1 MFTGY
6 NPYQPQYR
14 QPQYQQQI
22 PQQQAYTL
30 PMIHA
35 DIIQIDSIEQG
46 ENFGVGIGQTQMMIT
61 KDESI
66 ICIKTALN
74 NGQYDFTVYRK
85 EEKKSTP
92 TPDYITRQEVEEMI
106 KGLKVNEPI
115 PKLTESAEQ

>member
-14 QPQYQQQI
+14 QPYQQPI

-61 KDESI
+61 KDESV

-92 TPDYITRQEVEEMI
+92 QPDYVTRSEVEEML

>member
-1 MFTGY
+1 MFNY
-6 NPYQPQYR
+6 PYQPYR

-22 PQQQAYTL
+22 PQPQVYTL
-30 PMIHA
+30 PTIHA

-92 TPDYITRQEVEEMI
+92 TPDYVTRSEVEEML
-106 KGLKVNEPI
+106 KGLKINEPI
-115 PKLTESAEQ
+115 REFTAEQSAE